1 MKDNYDDD
9 EYKDFIEKFKKFFK
23 IDSDIFDI
31 DFLFMPESIRDPD
44 FDPRKTDIKG
54 FKVSYHFEK
63 GMDEPEIRIEG
74 DVDEDKIKDYLKR
87 MNIRNIPN
95 IKRRIKRVS
104 RNKEIDFGSLSL
116 EPCNDDRECPIEPR
130 TEINEYEDHVEILL
144 EVPGIEKGHVI
155 LTLSPDG
162 KEAKIFAENSIRS
175 FEKKVRLPFKSS
187 LDDHNL
193 EVNNGIATIIF
204 RKIKIN

>member
-1 MKDNYDDD
+1 MADNYDDD

-31 DFLFMPESIRDPD
+31 DFLFMPESMRDPKV
-44 FDPRKTDIKG
+44 DPTSSEMKG

-63 GMDEPEIRIEG
+63 GMDEPEIKIEG
-74 DVDEDKIKDYLKR
+74 DIDEDKIKEYLKR
-87 MNIRNIPN
+87 MDMRNIPN
-95 IKRRIKRVS
+95 FERV
-104 RNKEIDFGSLSL
+104 RKVPHTKEIDFASLSL
-116 EPCNDDRECPIEPR
+116 EPCDDDQECPIEPLA
-130 TEINEYEDHVEILL
+130 EINEYEDRVEILL

-155 LTLSPDG
+155 LSLSQDG
-162 KEAKIFAENSIRS
+162 KKAKIYAENSKRS
-175 FEKKVRLPFKSS
+175 FEKEVKLPFKSS

-204 RKIKIN
+204 KKK

>member
-31 DFLFMPESIRDPD
+31 DFLFMPESMRDPNV
-44 FDPRKTDIKG
+44 DPTNSEMKG

-63 GMDEPEIRIEG
+63 GMDEPEIKIEG
-74 DVDEDKIKDYLKR
+74 DIDEDKIKEYLKG
-87 MNIRNIPN
+87 MDMRNIPN
-95 IKRRIKRVS
+95 FKRVRKVPHS
-104 RNKEIDFGSLSL
+104 KEID
-116 EPCNDDRECPIEPR
+116 
-130 TEINEYEDHVEILL
+130 EYEDRVEILL

-155 LTLSPDG
+155 LSLSQDG
-162 KEAKIFAENSIRS
+162 KKAKIYAENSKRS
-175 FEKKVRLPFKSS
+175 FEKEVKLPFKSS

-204 RKIKIN
+204 KKK